1 MRTSQEYVLPTVE
14 LDLRIMRLPWNM
26 RDWTSGEEEF
36 QSCEILNSCQEN
48 VIHTGQRNTEKVAEK
63 GCGFF
68 VLGDNKMLTEP

>member
-36 QSCEILNSCQEN
+36 QSCEILNSC
-48 VIHTGQRNTEKVAEK
+48 
-63 GCGFF
+63 
-68 VLGDNKMLTEP
+68 